1 LSAGGKRKVINDIK
15 KEAVE
20 RMDKSLDALGH
31 NFNKIRTGRA
41 HPSLLDGLRVD
52 YYGAD
57 TPINQVANVNV
68 EDSRTLSLTAWDKS
82 MIPAIE
88 KAIMKSDLGLNP
100 ATAGEVIRIPMPMLT
115 EETRKGFIRQ
125 ARQEAE
131 SARVS
136 VRNARRDA
144 MAMLKELLKDK
155 EIGED
160 DERRGQDDVQK
171 LTDEHIERIDKLL
184 AEKES
189 DLMEI

>member
-1 LSAGGKRKVINDIK
+1 MIDDIK
-15 KEAVE
+15 KEAKE
-20 RMDKSLDALGH
+20 RMEKSLDALSH

-41 HPSLLDGLRVD
+41 HPSLLDGLRVE
-52 YYGAD
+52 YYGSE
-57 TPINQVANVNV
+57 TPLNQVANVNV
-68 EDSRTLSLTAWDKS
+68 EDARTLSLTVWDKT

-115 EETRKGFIRQ
+115 EDTRKGYIRQ

-144 MAMLKELLKDK
+144 NGMLKELEKDK
-155 EIGED
+155 EISED
-160 DERRGQDDVQK
+160 DERRGQDEIQK
-171 LTDEHIERIDKLL
+171 LTDSYIAQVEKML
-184 AEKES
+184 AEKEA

>member
-1 LSAGGKRKVINDIK
+1 MLDDIR
-15 KEAVE
+15 KEAE
-20 RMDKSLDALGH
+20 GRMQNSLDALAS

-41 HPSLLDGLRVD
+41 HPSLLDGLKVH

-57 TPINQVANVNV
+57 TPLNQVANINV
-68 EDSRTLSLTAWDKS
+68 EDARTLSLTAWDKS
-82 MIPAIE
+82 MIPEIE

-144 MAMLKELLKDK
+144 MAMLKELVKDK
-155 EIGED
+155 EISED
-160 DERRGQDDVQK
+160 DERRAHDEVQK
-171 LTDEHIERIDKLL
+171 LTDGFVAQIEKLL
-184 AEKES
+184 AEKEA